1 MSLRTLA
8 SGLELLASLV
18 ITFPPRSLTIP
29 VWTEPIPPF
38 RIAGNLY
45 YVGNEDLASYLI
57 ATPDGLILIN
67 CGLRESVPL
76 IEQSVEKLGFRFHDI
91 RILLIS
97 HAHYDHCGGCAEIL
111 KRTHAK
117 FYVMEPDVAA
127 VESGGRADSQYGSNK
142 SMRYPPAHVDR

>member
-1 MSLRTLA
+1 QRCRSRRPMACCQSPCRRRGAGQGFSRCASRTGHRNCQRTARYSRGSMSLRTLA

-29 VWTEPIPPF
+29 VCTEPIPPF

-76 IEQSVEKLGFRFHDI
+76 IEQSVE
-91 RILLIS
+91 
-97 HAHYDHCGGCAEIL
+97 
-111 KRTHAK
+111 
-117 FYVMEPDVAA
+117 
-127 VESGGRADSQYGSNK
+127 
-142 SMRYPPAHVDR
+142 